1 MRSTLCASSWKRF
14 SSRLA
19 LLFLVA
25 VLPAA
30 DPARSATPPA
40 PSARAAALVRQLGS
54 PKFAEREH
62 AARELTSLGIAAQDA
77 LAAAQNDPD
86 AELRTR
92 ARAILTAVTE
102 TDFRGRVEAF
112 SADYDGSRG
121 QTLPGWERFSK
132 TFGTSHQAR
141 QLFVE
146 MAREEHELLVAYAAG
161 GATANAAL
169 DARCQSLLQQFMQI
183 SSGETLLPLGTVAA
197 LLAVGSADDV
207 RVDEQLGVQL
217 YTWMIYQPAFARN
230 ARPGPWSGLMKKLLG
245 QWIVKESGTST
256 TMQNLLF
263 AAAYDLK
270 AEGLTVS
277 QRILNGDAQQ
287 NVQLRQFAILGIGR
301 FGGKEHIALIEKYLE
316 DPTNCGAIQVSD
328 PPRQV
333 DVRMSDVTLA
343 VLLHLTGQPAGEY
356 GTTVPQASP
365 QSSFQIPALGFVDE
379 AQREKAMQRWKEWH
393 AAHP

>member
-30 DPARSATPPA
+30 DPACSATAPA

-62 AARELTSLGIAAQDA
+62 AARELTSLGIAAQET
-77 LAAAQNDPD
+77 LSAAQNDPD

-92 ARAILTAVTE
+92 ARAILTVVTE

-112 SADYDGSRG
+112 PADYVQPRPDAPRLGTILQDFRHQPPVPATLRG
-121 QTLPGWERFSK
+121 NGPRG
-132 TFGTSHQAR
+132 AR
-141 QLFVE
+141 T
-146 MAREEHELLVAYAAG
+146 AGAHAAG
-161 GATANAAL
+161 GATANAVL

-197 LLAVGSADDV
+197 LLAVGSAEDV

-230 ARPGPWSGLMKKLLG
+230 ARPGPWAGLMKKLLG
-245 QWIVKESGTST
+245 QWIVKELGTST

-270 AEGLTVS
+270 AEGCRVAADLD
-277 QRILNGDAQQ
+277 GDAHRTC
-287 NVQLRQFAILGIGR
+287 NCGSSRFSASVGSGTKNRSPDREVSGRSDQLRR
-301 FGGKEHIALIEKYLE
+301 H
-316 DPTNCGAIQVSD
+316 PVSD
-328 PPRQV
+328 PPR
-333 DVRMSDVTLA
+333 RSTWA
-343 VLLHLTGQPAGEY
+343 
-356 GTTVPQASP
+356 
-365 QSSFQIPALGFVDE
+365 
-379 AQREKAMQRWKEWH
+379 
-393 AAHP
+393 